1 MPVLVGRAPGGAV
14 GQCRMAQ
21 RPVIRSMQATLG
33 AAGALRMRRA
43 GGGARGVG
51 GGSAHSATCMQSST
65 YVMTDPRLLRS
76 ALGRGPRAGLSV
88 TPAVR
93 VRSYSAETAETAEAK
108 CAVCSPQ

>member
-43 GGGARGVG
+43 GGR
-51 GGSAHSATCMQSST
+51 
-65 YVMTDPRLLRS
+65 R
-76 ALGRGPRAGLSV
+76 RAGRWRRLRALCHV
-88 TPAVR
+88 HAKFYVCYDGPPAA
-93 VRSYSAETAETAEAK
+93 SFGAGEGTAGGFVGNTGSSGEILQ
-108 CAVCSPQ
+108 C